1 MIDMFTI
8 NTFAGRA
15 ELQCGSENYTH
26 NKYTGNNDINNTDNI
41 SAISH
46 VRII

>member
-15 ELQCGSENYTH
+15 ELQCGSESYTH
-26 NKYTGNNDINNTDNI
+26 NILVIFLKIEFPDGI
-41 SAISH
+41 
-46 VRII
+46 